1 MGKAQ
6 SFLVPSSEILIT
18 MFFTVIST
26 LLGIF
31 SSIHKKSNNSKAS
44 VAGFELIISV
54 VSLALVIDPQTSRQ
68 DVMWSQ
74 VPQDQ
79 QEQQEQTFF
88 ANRLGAFQTLIR
100 LKILA
105 ELTLRLCHG
114 RALKDLDEVMLLEC
128 FRVLPQQPSLSEH
141 LLVQVLS
148 MGENV
153 RSD

>member
-79 QEQQEQTFF
+79 QEQTFF

-114 RALKDLDEVMLLEC
+114 IALKDLDEVMLLEC